1 MDFTL
6 RPWEEQDIAA
16 VAKYADNAAIAR
28 WLRDVFPHPYT
39 LADAEFYVRDCME
52 KEGQSQL
59 CRAIVCGG
67 EAVGSIGVFQ
77 GADVYRRSA
86 ELGYWLAEPYWGL
99 GIMTRAVRLLAA
111 EAFDA
116 LDIVR
121 LYAEPFAENTGS
133 RRVLEKAG
141 FALEGVLRRS
151 VYKAGRLGDSCLYSL
166 LKEDP
171 RQGAE
176 NRDD

>member
-28 WLRDVFPHPYT
+28 WLRDAFPRPYT
-39 LADAEFYVRDCME
+39 RGDAAFYVRDCME
-52 KEGQSQL
+52 KEGRGQL

-67 EAVGSIGVFQ
+67 EAVGSIGIFQ
-77 GADVYRRSA
+77 GSDVYRRSA
-86 ELGYWLAEPYWGL
+86 ELGYWLAEPFWGR

-121 LYAEPFAENTGS
+121 LYAEPFAENHSS

-141 FALEGVLRRS
+141 FLLEGILRRS
-151 VYKAGRLGDSCLYSL
+151 VCKDGRIMDSCLYSL
-166 LKEDP
+166 LKEDA

-176 NRDD
+176 CRDD